1 MHLKALA
8 PANVVLFERWAH
20 PVAARMLPEYTNLD
34 VRYLSLQDD
43 DAVNFDAFSKAHV
56 YQARSTRSELPRQFW
71 PDAALL
77 ARCPNLLAVSTNGSG
92 TDTVDIDACTA
103 AGVLVVNQAGGNKQ
117 GVAEH
122 AIGMMLCLSKK
133 IVQADK
139 AMRKVPDLQ
148 REAYMGNDSFGK
160 TLGIVGI
167 GQVGTHVA
175 KMAAGLLNMR
185 VLAYDP
191 LLSDAQISE
200 RGAEPC
206 TLDALLSASD
216 FVSVHCPR
224 TRDSEGM
231 LNASAFE
238 KMKPTAY
245 FITTARGGIHDESAD
260 TSAAQPAVGRRR
272 TRCLGRGTASARP
285 SASRIRQ
292 RAGVAAHRRG
302 YSRITRE
309 HGSRNGRTNRRDRA
323 GRTTWP
329 TQKIRKF
336 GTVTASAG
344 RNLPKSCRKRSR
356 RSRLMR
362 DLST

>member
-1 MHLKALA
+1 MDLKALA

-43 DAVNFDAFSKAHV
+43 DAVNFEAFSKAHV

-92 TDTVDIDACTA
+92 TDTVDIDACTD

-148 REAYMGNDSFGK
+148 REAYMGNDSYGK

-206 TLDALLSASD
+206 TLDALLSTSD

-224 TRDSEGM
+224 TQDSEGM
-231 LNASAFE
+231 LNASAFA
-238 KMKPTAY
+238 KMKPSAY
-245 FITTARGGIHDESAD
+245 FITTARGGIHDE
-260 TSAAQPAVGRRR
+260 AALTKALHNQQLAGAGLDVWEDEPPALDHPL
-272 TRCLGRGTASARP
+272 LGFDNVLVSPHTAGVTHESRENTVRGTVEQIDAIARGEQP
-285 SASRIRQ
+285 SRLKNPE
-292 RAGVAAHRRG
+292 VW
-302 YSRITRE
+302 
-309 HGSRNGRTNRRDRA
+309 DRY
-323 GRTTWP
+323 
-329 TQKIRKF
+329 
-336 GTVTASAG
+336 
-344 RNLPKSCRKRSR
+344 CER
-356 RSRLMR
+356 RSKLA
-362 DLST
+362 